1 MTELGRVKK
10 QRPIVGA
17 GYGPDPFLLAVVFLI
32 LAIGITMITSA
43 GYIIAAGKTGDG
55 FYYTKKQG
63 LAMLIGL
70 ALMYLFSVINPAF
83 WKRISSVGLFLGI
96 VLLLLVFIPGIG
108 VELGGSKRW
117 AKLPFGF
124 FFQPSEVTKFAL
136 IVYLAALL
144 SGKGDGIKDFAV
156 GFLPNIIVIGCV
168 VLLLL
173 MQPDFGAAVIVTFVG
188 FLMLFVA
195 GVRFRHLLGSMVLC
209 VPFLFHFAISAQYRL
224 SRLKSFF
231 DPWSDPLDSGF
242 QIIQSLIAFGCGGLW
257 GVGIGKGLQKLYYL
271 PQPHTD
277 FILAVIGEELG
288 FVGVTLIIAL
298 FYIIVCRGLS
308 VAIRTRDPF
317 NKLLAFG
324 ITSLIGLQAIVNMAV
339 AMGALPTKGLPLP
352 LLSLGGT
359 SMIMN
364 LAALGILMAIA
375 GRPDNEPSEARK

>member
-375 GRPDNEPSEARK
+375 GHPDNELQEAGQ